1 MITTSSQVDFESSK
15 VIVQRFKTLYQ
26 NLDVTKDACAQIQ
39 SDKLSLAQVYSDNI
53 EFKDPL
59 HSIHGLSSLR
69 RYMNNMYGNVISC
82 QFIYLGE
89 WITERD
95 ANGKGSACIKWDM
108 IFQHPKLAGGAPVT
122 VRGMS
127 HIRFSDRIDYH
138 EDIFDLG
145 TMLYEHVPL
154 VGRVVLW
161 LKSRLGL

>member
-1 MITTSSQVDFESSK
+1 MTTTSSPDVFEPSE
-15 VIVQRFKTLYQ
+15 VIVQRFKALYKD
-26 NLDVTKDACAQIQ
+26 LDVTKAACAETQL
-39 SDKLSLAQVYSDNI
+39 DKLSLAQVYSDNI

-59 HSIHGLSSLR
+59 HSIHGLPSLR
-69 RYMNNMYGNVISC
+69 SYMNNMYGNLISC
-82 QFIYLGE
+82 QFIYLGD

-95 ANGKGSACIKWDM
+95 TNGKGSACVKWDM

-122 VRGMS
+122 VRGMT
-127 HIRFSDRIDYH
+127 HIGFSDKIDYH

-145 TMLYEHVPL
+145 CMLYEHVPL

>member
-1 MITTSSQVDFESSK
+1 MTTNSPQVGLEPSK
-15 VIVQRFKTLYQ
+15 VIVERFKALYK
-26 NLDVTKDACAQIQ
+26 NLDVTRVACSAIET
-39 SDKLSLAQVYSDNI
+39 DNLSLAQVYSDNI

-69 RYMNNMYGNVISC
+69 SYMNNMYGNLISC
-82 QFIYLGE
+82 QFIYIDD
-89 WITERD
+89 WITEYD
-95 ANGKGSACIKWDM
+95 ANGKGSACVKWDM
-108 IFQHPKLAGGAPVT
+108 IFRHPKLAGGAPVT

-127 HIRFSDRIDYH
+127 HIRFSDRVDYH

-145 TMLYEHVPL
+145 AMLYEHVPL